1 MTQIFGPAQAGG
13 VQKATHAFV
22 IGVGDYPYA
31 KPEMGKEEKLRGVR
45 DLPSAADSAK
55 LMCDWLIANKDKLA
69 APLGS
74 IEVLISDVPG
84 GATRYAPREPALLQ
98 PIDRADGTTIP
109 AAGLAW
115 LNRINQD
122 PGCTALFY
130 ACGHGANHGASP
142 VLFHSDL
149 NLHMLGGAWAHLN
162 VGSMALAFR
171 QMPDLAAGFFF
182 LDACGEFVPGMPSR
196 VSDNYFIQP
205 EDPNETDR
213 DKVWLFA
220 AASPGVKAYPGAN
233 INAVGPV
240 VPETQFDD
248 VPPRD
253 TESPDVGLVKF
264 GRFTQ
269 TLLKGLN
276 GAVARWAGEWCV
288 DNMALG
294 AAALKTLHRIYFPS
308 WNDRPFEPTDVLTIN
323 DRVTIIRHPSV
334 ALPVL
339 VLTDPANLTDKVDLK
354 ISLTNGGEQPWVK
367 SRPKREATPWPT
379 HVDGDINALF
389 YALAIDDAGNCHPRF
404 FIADQ
409 PHFDHRVPIK

>member
-1 MTQIFGPAQAGG
+1 MTQIFGPDEAGG
-13 VQKATHAFV
+13 VKKATHAFV

-31 KPEMGKEEKLRGVR
+31 KPEMGEKDELRIVR

-69 APLGS
+69 VPLGS

-84 GATRYAPREPALLQ
+84 GAARYVPRNPALNQ
-98 PIDRADGTTIP
+98 PIDRADDDTIRK
-109 AAGLAW
+109 AGAAW
-115 LNRINQD
+115 LKNIKND
-122 PGCTALFY
+122 PGSTALFY
-130 ACGHGANHGASP
+130 ACGHGANNGTTP

-149 NLHMLGGAWAHLN
+149 NLRGGGDAWAHLN
-162 VGSMALAFR
+162 VRSMAQAFR
-171 QMPDLAAGFFF
+171 QMPDLAAGIFF
-182 LDACGEFVPGMPSR
+182 LDACGEFVPNMPPGVRDSG
-196 VSDNYFIQP
+196 FISP
-205 EDPNETDR
+205 DIPHDTDR

-220 AASPGVKAYPGAN
+220 AASAGMKAFPGAN
-233 INAVGPV
+233 
-240 VPETQFDD
+240 FDD
-248 VPPRD
+248 VPPKD
-253 TESPDVGLVKF
+253 TESPDISQVKF

-294 AAALKTLHRIYFPS
+294 AAALKILHRIYFPS

-354 ISLTNGGEQPWVK
+354 ISLTGDGEQPWVD
-367 SRPKREATPWPT
+367 SRPGRDTTPWST
-379 HVDGDINALF
+379 HVNGDINALF
-389 YALAIDDAGNCHPRF
+389 YALAIDDAGKCYPRF
-404 FIADQ
+404 FTADQ